1 MNKIIVPIKGMHCRS
16 CEILISEKIREIPG
30 INGVSVNYKKSQ
42 AVIYSKQQIN
52 KSLIEN
58 AIRDAGYAVGID
70 DSKSWISLNFSDY
83 RDLVFTG
90 IILTVLYIITK
101 KLGISS
107 ISVGSGNS
115 SSLLVVLLIG
125 LTAGISTCMALV
137 GGLILGISARYS
149 EKHPEA
155 TPIQKFRPHLF
166 FNLGRISSYFI
177 FGGLIGLIGKAF
189 QFSGTFLGL
198 LIIIVGLTML
208 VLGLQLTALFPRL
221 SSVSIT
227 LSSSISKLFRLRASN
242 QKEYSHKNS
251 ILMGALTFFLPCGFT
266 QAMQLYAMSTG
277 SFLSGALIM
286 GTFALGTAPGL
297 LGVGGLTSVIRGNFA
312 KLFYKFT
319 SLLVIILAIIN
330 IGNGYNLTGWH
341 SSAKS
346 SNQNAIT
353 QNQND
358 PNVQIINGVQEVRM
372 DQVGNGYK
380 PNKFTIQKNI
390 PVKWIINSKNDDV
403 CAASIVMNKMGINKS
418 LVKGENIFEFSP
430 TETGE
435 LKFSCFMGMYTGK
448 FIVVDN

>member
-58 AIRDAGYAVGID
+58 AIRDAGYTVGVD
-70 DSKSWISLNFSDY
+70 DSKSWISLNISDY
-83 RDLVFTG
+83 RDLVLAG
-90 IILTVLYIITK
+90 IILTVLYLIAK

-319 SLLVIILAIIN
+319 GLLVIILAIIN

-358 PNVQIINGVQEVRM
+358 PNVQIVNGVQEVRM

-418 LVKGENIFEFSP
+418 LVEGENITEFTPS
-430 TETGE
+430 EVGD
-435 LKFSCFMGMYTGK
+435 LNFSCFMGMYTGK